1 MQKGTLKIRD
11 VKKGK
16 EYRLV
21 FENAKGK
28 TLDIVIQPPNRLFDL
43 NAVVDG
49 DPVEFE
55 LQNGIPVKCAV
66 PGKEARPVV
75 KERAPVPR
83 ETGATTVSAPRNTAR
98 ARCDAVA
105 PYNFVP
111 FDSAAVIPAPA
122 GESRHWSG
130 SIVCKLEAL
139 TPLLVSGKQAR
150 ASQDSPS
157 ECRFMQADGK
167 KIIPG
172 TSIKGMLRSLLEIL
186 TFSNMLPVCDRHLF
200 WQMANRPAYRGMFAK
215 DRETCQIVPAK
226 H

>member
-55 LQNGIPVKCAV
+55 LQNSIPVKCAV

-75 KERAPVPR
+75 KAILPGRAAMQWRPTTLCPSIPR
-83 ETGATTVSAPRNTAR
+83 P
-98 ARCDAVA
+98 
-105 PYNFVP
+105 
-111 FDSAAVIPAPA
+111 
-122 GESRHWSG
+122 
-130 SIVCKLEAL
+130 
-139 TPLLVSGKQAR
+139 
-150 ASQDSPS
+150 
-157 ECRFMQADGK
+157 
-167 KIIPG
+167 
-172 TSIKGMLRSLLEIL
+172 
-186 TFSNMLPVCDRHLF
+186 
-200 WQMANRPAYRGMFAK
+200 
-215 DRETCQIVPAK
+215 
-226 H
+226 

>member
-105 PYNFVP
+105 P
-111 FDSAAVIPAPA
+111 
-122 GESRHWSG
+122 
-130 SIVCKLEAL
+130 
-139 TPLLVSGKQAR
+139 
-150 ASQDSPS
+150 
-157 ECRFMQADGK
+157 
-167 KIIPG
+167 
-172 TSIKGMLRSLLEIL
+172 
-186 TFSNMLPVCDRHLF
+186 
-200 WQMANRPAYRGMFAK
+200 
-215 DRETCQIVPAK
+215 
-226 H
+226 